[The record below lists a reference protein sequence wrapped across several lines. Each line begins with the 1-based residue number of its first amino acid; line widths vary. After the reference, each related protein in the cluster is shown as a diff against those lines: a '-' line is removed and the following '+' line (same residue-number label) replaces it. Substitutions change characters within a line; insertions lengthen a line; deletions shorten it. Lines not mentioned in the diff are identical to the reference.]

1 MIPTIYLGK
10 LNFFLKQEKNKST
23 FYIMKEINLNNNN
36 NVIIKGRDKRE
47 MKSFV
52 NENLVDQGISYA

>member
-36 NVIIKGRDKRE
+36 NVIIKGRDKE
-47 MKSFV
+47 K
-52 NENLVDQGISYA
+52 